1 MATTKLQISTSI
13 QILKPVDIVFENIID
28 PVKMSNYF
36 IGQGSARMTEG
47 VRLIWHFPEFEG
59 DVAIRVGEVVV
70 NKLVSYYWFI
80 DENEYLVEINLVS
93 SSDGNTIVYV
103 TEKEAENDEKGIA
116 WLKGN
121 TEGWANF
128 LASLKAYCEYGINL
142 RKGAF
147 DYRFTCTDE
156 NKEK

>member
-1 MATTKLQISTSI
+1 MTTATLQISTSI
-13 QILKPVDIVFENIID
+13 QILKLVDIVFENIID

-47 VRLIWHFPEFEG
+47 ASLIWHFPEFEG
-59 DVAIRVGEVVV
+59 DVAIRVGKIEI
-70 NKLVSYYWFI
+70 NKLVSFYWFI
-80 DENEYLVEINLVS
+80 DEKEYLVEISLVPS
-93 SSDGNTIVYV
+93 GVDNTIVYV
-103 TEKEAENDEKGIA
+103 TEKEAEMDEKGIA

-128 LASLKAYCEYGINL
+128 LACLKAYCEYGINL

-147 DYRFTCTDE
+147 GYRFDCTE
-156 NKEK
+156 